1 MLALGELEETVE
13 HTDFVLPR
21 YDAEKHHWLTFS
33 YGGHDPGV
41 CAHDIGGLA
50 YWLMGYPVK
59 GRSIIAGG
67 LELAERLSHP
77 YTLMESYMCAGYLDI
92 AEGQVE
98 EPKIRA
104 KRLRT
109 LVDDGKLPL
118 VLADYAESFY
128 GAALIV
134 VGNVEAGLEIMDRT
148 IYSLDDFGVW
158 GFPLITTY
166 ALALSDSGRAEE
178 ALSRIDAALGSD
190 SGGKENWW
198 LAEFHRS
205 RGEILIKLSRQNELE
220 AHGCFEQ
227 ALKIARTQKNRILEL
242 RASMNIA
249 NSLNVAGETR
259 KARNILAPVYKRFT
273 EGHDTI
279 DLLSAR
285 MLLESLQ

>member
-1 MLALGELEETVE
+1 MYLKSLYSQTKGNVHALRI
-13 HTDFVLPR
+13 P
-21 YDAEKHHWLTFS
+21 
-33 YGGHDPGV
+33 
-41 CAHDIGGLA
+41 DIA
-50 YWLMGYPVK
+50 
-59 GRSIIAGG
+59 A
-67 LELAERLSHP
+67 
-77 YTLMESYMCAGYLDI
+77 YMCAGYLDI

-98 EPKIRA
+98 DPKIRVA
-104 KRLRT
+104 RLHT
-109 LVDDGKLPL
+109 LVGEGKVPL
-118 VLADYAESFY
+118 VLADYMEAFY

-134 VGNVEAGLEIMDRT
+134 AGNVGAGLEKMDRT

-158 GFPLITTY
+158 GFPMITTH

-178 ALSRIDAALGSD
+178 ALSRIDAALDSD
-190 SGGKENWW
+190 SGGKANWW

-220 AHGCFEQ
+220 AHGCFKQ
-227 ALKIARTQKNRILEL
+227 ALKISRAQKNRILEL

-249 NSLNVAGETR
+249 NSLNVAGETK

-279 DLLSAR
+279 DLLKAR